1 MLMIARMIKK
11 SAGLANQIGSGNAGK
26 RCRLIIVRGV
36 A

>member
-1 MLMIARMIKK
+1 MMKRMIKK
-11 SAGLANQIGSGNAGK
+11 STGVANQIGSGNAGK